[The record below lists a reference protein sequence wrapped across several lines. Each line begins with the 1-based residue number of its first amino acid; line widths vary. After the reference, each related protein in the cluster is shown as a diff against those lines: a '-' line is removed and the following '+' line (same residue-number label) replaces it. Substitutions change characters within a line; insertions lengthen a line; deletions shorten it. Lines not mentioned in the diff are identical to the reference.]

1 MELQPLGGL
10 GSQSGNASIEISQ
23 KNTRNN
29 SDILKSLITQIEA
42 ELLKSDVYSR
52 VLASLRTMLGDTAV
66 GAEILMKALGREAIL
81 LAVKGIARKKKKAST
96 LPNASASN
104 PVSVSA
110 ENSIT
115 PRPPVVDVPAQQEK
129 ITTSPR
135 SRPVSIPYQPLNAE
149 ETIAPAPHQTIALT
163 SPPVIPEDS
172 ETLAEAR
179 SQLPP
184 RKKSKKLTKAEKAA
198 LAVKEREESLQKVA
212 EKLRKARQVRS
223 LSLHQL
229 HSQTMIPLHHLD
241 ALDKGQFERLP
252 EYIYVRG
259 FMRRVGE
266 VLGLNTDELLA
277 SLPSPEMSHK
287 IPNWCM
293 PELEKSSSFVRPVHL
308 YLGYTALMAGAV
320 SGVSWLSHQNAPDV
334 KGLPDIKIPSSANS
348 PAKKHSQPLNKP
360 GLKSSISAEII
371 VSNDMAP
378 PVFLG

>member
-10 GSQSGNASIEISQ
+10 GAQSGNASIEISQ

-96 LPNASASN
+96 LPNASAPN
-104 PVSVSA
+104 PISVSA
-110 ENSIT
+110 ENSII
-115 PRPPVVDVPAQQEK
+115 PRPPVVDIPAQQEK

-135 SRPVSIPYQPLNAE
+135 SRPVSIPYQPLNSE
-149 ETIAPAPHQTIALT
+149 DTIAPAPHQTIALT

-184 RKKSKKLTKAEKAA
+184 RKKSKRLTKAEKAA
-198 LAVKEREESLQKVA
+198 LALKERDESLQKVG
-212 EKLRKARQVRS
+212 EKLREARQVRS

-241 ALDKGQFERLP
+241 ALEKGKVENLP

-259 FMRRVGE
+259 FIRRVGE
-266 VLGLNTDELLA
+266 ALGLNAEELMA
-277 SLPSPEMSHK
+277 SLPSPEIAHK

-334 KGLPDIKIPSSANS
+334 KGLPDIKIPSSATS
-348 PAKKHSQPLNKP
+348 PAKKHSQPVNKP

>member
-1 MELQPLGGL
+1 MELQSLGGL
-10 GSQSGNASIEISQ
+10 GAQSGNASIEISQ

-52 VLASLRTMLGDTAV
+52 VLASLRTMLGDAAV

-96 LPNASASN
+96 LPNASAPN
-104 PVSVSA
+104 PVSVGV
-110 ENSIT
+110 ENPIT

-129 ITTSPR
+129 ITTSTR
-135 SRPVSIPYQPLNAE
+135 SRPVSMPYQPLNAE
-149 ETIAPAPHQTIALT
+149 DTIALT
-163 SPPVIPEDS
+163 SSPVIPEDS
-172 ETLAEAR
+172 EPLAEAR
-179 SQLPP
+179 SQLPT
-184 RKKSKKLTKAEKAA
+184 RKKSKRLTKAEKAA
-198 LAVKEREESLQKVA
+198 LALKEREESLQKVG
-212 EKLRKARQVRS
+212 EKLREARQVRS

-241 ALDKGQFERLP
+241 ALEKGKFERLP

-259 FMRRVGE
+259 FIRRVAE
-266 VLGLNTDELLA
+266 ALGLNAEELLA
-277 SLPSPEMSHK
+277 SLPSPEIAHK
-287 IPNWCM
+287 IPSWCM

-320 SGVSWLSHQNAPDV
+320 SGVSWLSHQNPPDV

-348 PAKKHSQPLNKP
+348 PAKKHSQPAVNKP

>member
-1 MELQPLGGL
+1 MELQSLGGL
-10 GSQSGNASIEISQ
+10 GAQSGNASIEISQ

-52 VLASLRTMLGDTAV
+52 VLASLRTMLGDAAV

-96 LPNASASN
+96 LPNASAPN
-104 PVSVSA
+104 PVSVGV
-110 ENSIT
+110 ENPIT

-129 ITTSPR
+129 ITTSTR
-135 SRPVSIPYQPLNAE
+135 SRPVSMPYQPLNAE
-149 ETIAPAPHQTIALT
+149 DTIALT
-163 SPPVIPEDS
+163 SSPVIPEDS
-172 ETLAEAR
+172 EPLAEVR
-179 SQLPP
+179 SQLPT
-184 RKKSKKLTKAEKAA
+184 RKKSKRLTKAEKAA
-198 LAVKEREESLQKVA
+198 LALKEREESLQKVG
-212 EKLRKARQVRS
+212 EKLREARQVRS

-241 ALDKGQFERLP
+241 ALEKGKFERLP

-259 FMRRVGE
+259 FIRRVAE
-266 VLGLNTDELLA
+266 ALGLNAEELLA
-277 SLPSPEMSHK
+277 SLPSPEIAHK
-287 IPNWCM
+287 IPSWCM

-320 SGVSWLSHQNAPDV
+320 SGVSWLSHQNPPDV

-348 PAKKHSQPLNKP
+348 PAKKHSQPAVNKP